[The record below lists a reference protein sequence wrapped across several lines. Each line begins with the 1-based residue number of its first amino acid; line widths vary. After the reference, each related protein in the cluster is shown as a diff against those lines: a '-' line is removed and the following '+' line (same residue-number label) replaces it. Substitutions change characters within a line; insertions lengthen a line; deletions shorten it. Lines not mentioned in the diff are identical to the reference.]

1 MTDSGLKKKLAA
13 LVLVVSILAIVG
25 VSLAMFNGTFTK
37 SVPVTVTS
45 DRAGLVMD
53 PDAKVK
59 LLGVEVGRVGSIE
72 HITDG
77 AELNLDIYPDMMSL
91 IPSNVLV
98 DISSTTVFGAKYV
111 NFTMPAEPAPT
122 HLEPNAVIASDSVT
136 VEFNTVFQDL
146 SDVLAQVQPEKLNA
160 TLGAISTA
168 LRGRGDELGALL
180 EQGDEYLTKMNPTLP
195 QLQEDLSKA
204 AQVTAVYADTAPD
217 LLKTVDNATVT
228 SRTLIDEQGNL
239 DAVLLNV
246 IGLSDTANT
255 LLSENEQNVE
265 SVLDLLIPTTG
276 LLNEYSPGF
285 TCFIV
290 GLNDLIPLAEEIIGG
305 NQPGIAMNAGFVYG
319 QEPYTYP
326 KDLPKVNA
334 TGGPA
339 CHGLPNPDPNVNAK
353 FVVADTGTVPFVPST
368 EVQVNLPKVFQLL
381 FPGVYPEQGGR

>member
-1 MTDSGLKKKLAA
+1 MTDSGVKKKLAA
-13 LVLVVSILAIVG
+13 LVLVASLVAIIA
-25 VSLAMFNGTFTK
+25 VSLAMFSGTFTK

-45 DRAGLVMD
+45 NRSGLVMD

-72 HITDG
+72 YVTNG
-77 AELNLDIYPDMMSL
+77 AELKLDIYPDMLSL

-98 DISSTTVFGAKYV
+98 DITSTTVFGAKYV
-111 NFTMPAEPAPT
+111 NLTMPADPSST
-122 HLEPNAVIASDSVT
+122 HLQSGDVISSDNVT
-136 VEFNTVFQDL
+136 VEFNTVFQHL

-180 EQGDEYLTKMNPTLP
+180 EQGDEYLAKMNPSLP

-204 AQVTAVYADTAPD
+204 AQVSAVYADTAPD
-217 LLKTVDNATVT
+217 LLRVADNATVT
-228 SRTLIDEQGNL
+228 SATIVDEQDNL

-246 IGLSDTANT
+246 IGLSDTANI
-255 LLSENEQNVE
+255 LLTDNEQNTE
-265 SVLDLLIPTTG
+265 SLLDLLVPTTE
-276 LLNEYSPGF
+276 LLDEYSPGF

-305 NQPGIAMNAGFVYG
+305 NQPGIAMNSGFVYG

-368 EVQVNLPKVFQLL
+368 EVQFNLPKVFQLL
-381 FPGVYPEQGGR
+381 FPGMYPEQGGR